1 MGFGIFCSFLNHSAL
16 FYFSQKFF
24 LKGTLKYK
32 NMNITIQILI
42 LMTSSI
48 YNGIRGIFDIK
59 TARSSFKSIF
69 SLLNTS
75 IHIDNTPE
83 LNKGKL
89 MPDKIKGSIEFKDVY
104 FKYPINL
111 DDEEEEKQNNNNNQ
125 KTNYILEK
133 VNFKIEPGQKV
144 GLVGFSGC
152 GKSTV
157 IKLLERFYEPIK
169 GNILIDGVDI
179 KDYNL
184 LELRKK
190 IGLVGQ
196 EPVLFRTS
204 IYNNIKYGELNS
216 KQDKVV
222 ESAKNASIDYL
233 FKIEQNIKSLKEAKS
248 RISGGEK
255 QRVSIA
261 RAFLKDPKILL
272 LDEPTSAL
280 DKKNEI
286 EVTESLD
293 KLMKG
298 RTTFIVTHRLD
309 SIINA
314 DIILV
319 FENGKLIQKGTH
331 EELIR
336 QEGEYR
342 NLFVLN

>member
-1 MGFGIFCSFLNHSAL
+1 
-16 FYFSQKFF
+16 
-24 LKGTLKYK
+24 
-32 NMNITIQILI
+32 
-42 LMTSSI
+42 MTSSI

-59 TARSSFKSIF
+59 TAKSSFKSIF
-69 SLLNTS
+69 SLLNTA

-83 LNKGKL
+83 LNKGKII
-89 MPDKIKGSIEFKDVY
+89 PDQIKGSIEFKDVY

-111 DDEEEEKQNNNNNQ
+111 DEDEEDDPKNNQ
-125 KTNYILEK
+125 KSNYILEK
-133 VNFKIEPGQKV
+133 VNFKIKPGQKV
-144 GLVGFSGC
+144 GLVGFSGS

-222 ESAKNASIDYL
+222 EAAKNASIDYL
-233 FKIEQNIKSLKEAKS
+233 FKIEQNVKNLKETKS
-248 RISGGEK
+248 KISGGEK

-314 DIILV
+314 DVILV

-331 EELIR
+331 DELIR

>member
-1 MGFGIFCSFLNHSAL
+1 M
-16 FYFSQKFF
+16 
-24 LKGTLKYK
+24 
-32 NMNITIQILI
+32 
-42 LMTSSI
+42 
-48 YNGIRGIFDIK
+48 
-59 TARSSFKSIF
+59 
-69 SLLNTS
+69 
-75 IHIDNTPE
+75 
-83 LNKGKL
+83 
-89 MPDKIKGSIEFKDVY
+89 
-104 FKYPINL
+104 
-111 DDEEEEKQNNNNNQ
+111 
-125 KTNYILEK
+125 
-133 VNFKIEPGQKV
+133 
-144 GLVGFSGC
+144 
-152 GKSTV
+152 
-157 IKLLERFYEPIK
+157 
-169 GNILIDGVDI
+169 
-179 KDYNL
+179 
-184 LELRKK
+184 LELRKR

-222 ESAKNASIDYL
+222 EAAKNASIEYL
-233 FKIEQNIKSLKEAKS
+233 FKFEQNVKSVKESKS

-286 EVTESLD
+286 EVNESLD

-314 DIILV
+314 DVILV